1 MTFKQIHYLQTIR
14 ECGSISKA
22 AEKLF
27 IAQSSLSAS
36 IKDLEN
42 EYGII
47 LFERTSK
54 GVTLTHQG
62 EEFLKDVGYL
72 SDFYREFDHKYKS
85 QQNERERF
93 CVASHHHIIGLEAF
107 EQLALRLRDKDYRL
121 GCLEGSTQ
129 FILESVENNQSDI
142 GILFCT
148 QTSHS
153 TLMREVNNRGIAF
166 KHLGYRTFHIYVHKS
181 HPLAGRTSVCL
192 EDITDYPFVSY
203 DENNYFSSKFTSSF
217 RQWNKSRQ
225 LLFVTDRA
233 MAYSLVCKVGGYFT
247 GTGFLTQEEKDRGI
261 TAIPIS
267 DLEPIE
273 VGWISK
279 SNRLLPELAMDY
291 LDILRDI
298 LKTEVRSGR

>member
-1 MTFKQIHYLQTIR
+1 MTFRQIQYLQAIC

-22 AEKLF
+22 AEKLY

-36 IKDLEN
+36 IKDLEH

-54 GVTLTHQG
+54 GVSLTHQG
-62 EEFLKDVGYL
+62 EEFLKDVGFL
-72 SDFYREFDHKYKS
+72 SDFYQQIDDKYKS
-85 QQNERERF
+85 RQSERERF

-107 EQLALRLRDKDYRL
+107 EQLALALRDKHYRL

-148 QTSHS
+148 QSSHN
-153 TLMREVNNRGIAF
+153 TLMKEVNNRNIAF
-166 KHLGYRTFHIYVHKS
+166 QHLGYRKFHAYVHKS
-181 HPLAGRTSVCL
+181 HPLAGKDSLCL
-192 EDITDYPFVSY
+192 EDITEYPFVSY
-203 DENNYFSSKFTSSF
+203 DENNYFSSRFTSSLH
-217 RQWNKSRQ
+217 QWNKSRQ

-233 MAYSLVCKVGGYFT
+233 MAYSLVCKVEAYFT
-247 GTGFLTQEEKDRGI
+247 GTGFLTQEEKNRGI
-261 TAIPIS
+261 LAIPIT
-267 DLEPIE
+267 DLEPVE

-291 LDILRDI
+291 LYILNNM
-298 LKTEVRSGR
+298 LKG